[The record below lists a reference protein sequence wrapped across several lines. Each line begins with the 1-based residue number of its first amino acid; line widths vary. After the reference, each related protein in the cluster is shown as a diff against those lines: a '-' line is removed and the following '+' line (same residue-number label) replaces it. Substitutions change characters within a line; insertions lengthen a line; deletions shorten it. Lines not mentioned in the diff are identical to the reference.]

1 MGRRVQR
8 LGVSVPDDAQE
19 VGQSQ
24 LDDIALETTY
34 DNQTYAWGPGQ
45 VRNFADNGVG
55 VGHQNAAHIP
65 QGGTGT
71 AGLASVYA
79 GSDLFATDGNIDH

>member
-1 MGRRVQR
+1 MPRRIQR

-24 LDDIALETTY
+24 LDDITIETTF
-34 DNQTYAWGPGQ
+34 DNQTLAWGPGQ
-45 VRNFADNGVG
+45 VRNFADDGVG
-55 VGHQNAAHIP
+55 VGHQNAAQVP

-79 GSDLFATDGNIDH
+79 GSGLFSTDGAVDH

>member
-8 LGVSVPDDAQE
+8 LGVSVPDDAPE

-24 LDDIALETTY
+24 LDDITLETTF
-34 DNQTYAWGPGQ
+34 DGQTFAWGPGQ
-45 VRNFADNGVG
+45 VRNFMDDGVG
-55 VGHQNAAHIP
+55 IGHQNADQVP
-65 QGGTGT
+65 QGGAGT

-79 GSDLFATDGNIDH
+79 GSALFSTSNDENH